1 MVTGKINELRKLAE
15 PLVPWCVTSA
25 WEGEEGTAWLGN
37 ISYDDNL
44 HEVACFDLTMYD
56 GFEGDSLKMAQ
67 YYAAANPAAI
77 LALIAEIDSLRDQ
90 VNGLTGELGR
100 ERKRLDWALKH
111 DSFYDHTT
119 GVFFCDPA
127 FKIPQPQVRIE
138 TDNFRATIDELDQA
152 YDQAADMKVL
162 QGTKVRIA

>member
-77 LALIAEIDSLRDQ
+77 LALIQQR
-90 VNGLTGELGR
+90 
-100 ERKRLDWALKH
+100 
-111 DSFYDHTT
+111 
-119 GVFFCDPA
+119 
-127 FKIPQPQVRIE
+127 
-138 TDNFRATIDELDQA
+138 DELLAALNRILSTPPGQA
-152 YDQAADMKVL
+152 DGGGFVVDHFDGDGEYIGSQGVDPMWVVQEMASVANAA
-162 QGTKVRIA
+162 IAKAEAQS

>member
-77 LALIAEIDSLRDQ
+77 LALIQQR
-90 VNGLTGELGR
+90 
-100 ERKRLDWALKH
+100 
-111 DSFYDHTT
+111 
-119 GVFFCDPA
+119 
-127 FKIPQPQVRIE
+127 
-138 TDNFRATIDELDQA
+138 DELLAALNRILSTPPGQA
-152 YDQAADMKVL
+152 DGGGFVVDHFDGDGEYLGAQGVDPMWVVQEMASVANAA
-162 QGTKVRIA
+162 IAKAEAQS